1 MVGPAIEMIDV
12 GKQYRLGEL
21 RRNDSIK
28 DALSEKIFR
37 TMRHG
42 RRSQPEIW
50 ALRGVSLQ
58 LDEGQALGVV
68 GRNGAGKSTLLKI
81 LGRITEP
88 TEGIS
93 RTKGR
98 VASLLEVGTGFH
110 PELTGRENVFL
121 NGAILGMSRREIR
134 QRFDAIVDFSGVAEF
149 LDTPVKRYS
158 SGMQLRLAFAVAAHL
173 EPDILIVD
181 EVLAVGDFEFQK
193 KCLRRMAEVE
203 KEGRTV
209 VFVSHDLEAIARLCP
224 SAVWL
229 EKGSVQQEGTA
240 THVIDSY
247 LASAIGEGVPG
258 KELVRS
264 GPFQL
269 HSVVVSDESGR
280 RSEVLR
286 RDGQIYITVDYALEK
301 RFGRFD
307 LALYV
312 VNSRGTRIFDEHWS
326 DRGTKVPEGPGRY
339 TVTLTV
345 PPILNVDEYRVGL
358 WAGTVYET
366 LVDQEVSAVFR
377 LEGSVKGRPDRAV
390 ELMLPWDLISSDEPV
405 SDPSPDGSTQ

>member
-1 MVGPAIEMIDV
+1 
-12 GKQYRLGEL
+12 
-21 RRNDSIK
+21 
-28 DALSEKIFR
+28 
-37 TMRHG
+37 
-42 RRSQPEIW
+42 
-50 ALRGVSLQ
+50 
-58 LDEGQALGVV
+58 LGVV

-98 VASLLEVGTGFH
+98 VACLLEVGTGFH
-110 PELTGRENVFL
+110 PELTGRENVYL

-134 QRFDAIVDFSGVAEF
+134 QRFDAIVDFSGVEEF
-149 LDTPVKRYS
+149 LDTPVKRFS

-203 KEGRTV
+203 REGRTV

-229 EKGSVQQEGTA
+229 EKGSIEQEGTA
-240 THVIDSY
+240 TQVIDSY
-247 LASAIGEGVPG
+247 LASAVGEGEAG
-258 KELVRS
+258 KEPVRA
-264 GPFQL
+264 GPFRLQ
-269 HSVVVSDESGR
+269 SVVISDESGR
-280 RSEVLR
+280 RSDVLR
-286 RDGQIYITVDYALEK
+286 RDGRFSITVEFALEE
-301 RFGRFD
+301 RLPGFD

-312 VNSRGTRIFDEHWS
+312 VNSSGGRIFDEAWS
-326 DRGTKVPEGPGRY
+326 DGGKKRPEGPGRY
-339 TVTLTV
+339 TVALTV

-358 WAGTVYET
+358 WAGTAYET
-366 LVDQEVSAVFR
+366 LVHQEVTAVFR

-390 ELMLPWDLISSDEPV
+390 ELMLPWELISAQEPAPTQPPDEP
-405 SDPSPDGSTQ
+405 

>member
-1 MVGPAIEMIDV
+1 MPSPAIEMIDV
-12 GKQYRLGEL
+12 CKRYRLGEL
-21 RRNDSIK
+21 RRNDSIR
-28 DALSEKIFR
+28 DALSR
-37 TMRHG
+37 TVSRAL
-42 RRSQPEIW
+42 RSASRSHPEVW
-50 ALRGVSLQ
+50 ALRDVSLQ
-58 LDEGQALGVV
+58 LEEGRALGVV

-88 TEGIS
+88 TQGIS

-98 VASLLEVGTGFH
+98 VACLLEVGTGFH

-134 QRFDAIVDFSGVAEF
+134 QRFDAIVDFSGVEAF

-229 EKGSVQQEGTA
+229 EKGSIQQEGSA
-240 THVIDSY
+240 TQVIDSY
-247 LASAIGEGVPG
+247 LASAVSEGGAVG
-258 KELVRS
+258 NELIRA
-264 GPFQL
+264 GPLLL
-269 HSVVVSDESGR
+269 HSVAIHDEAGR
-280 RSEVLR
+280 RLDVLR
-286 RDGQIYITVDYALEK
+286 RDARFSITVDLTLEE
-301 RFGRFD
+301 RLPGFD

-312 VNSRGTRIFDEHWS
+312 VNSNGVRIFDEAWS
-326 DRGTKVPEGPGRY
+326 DQGTKRPEGPGRY
-339 TVTLTV
+339 TVALTV

-358 WAGTVYET
+358 WSGTAYET
-366 LVDQEVSAVFR
+366 LVHQEVTAVFR
-377 LEGSVKGRPDRAV
+377 LEGSVKRRPDRAV
-390 ELMLPWDLISSDEPV
+390 ELMLPWEVIPAQQPAPAQPPDEL
-405 SDPSPDGSTQ
+405 

>member
-1 MVGPAIEMIDV
+1 MAARAIEMENV
-12 GKQYRLGEL
+12 SKRYRLGEL
-21 RRNDSIK
+21 RRNDSIR
-28 DALSEKIFR
+28 DAISQQMLRMI
-37 TMRHG
+37 G
-42 RRSQPEIW
+42 RGGRAHAEVW
-50 ALRGVSLQ
+50 ALRDCSLQ
-58 LDEGQALGVV
+58 LEEGRALGIV

-88 TEGIS
+88 TQGIS

-98 VASLLEVGTGFH
+98 VACLLEVGTGFH

-134 QRFDAIVDFSGVAEF
+134 QRFDAIVDFSGVEDF

-173 EPDILIVD
+173 EPEILIVD

-224 SAVWL
+224 TAVWL
-229 EKGSVQQEGTA
+229 EKGAIQQEGTS
-240 THVIDSY
+240 TQVIDSY
-247 LASAIGEGVPG
+247 LGSAVNEDAARE
-258 KELVRS
+258 ELVRA
-264 GPFQL
+264 GPFRL
-269 HSVVVSDESGR
+269 HSVVVGDESGR
-280 RSEVLR
+280 LSDVLR
-286 RDGQIYITVDYALEK
+286 RDGRFSIAVDYALDE
-301 RFGRFD
+301 RLPGFD

-312 VNSRGTRIFDEHWS
+312 VNSSGTRIFDEAWS
-326 DRGTKVPEGPGRY
+326 DGGAKRPEGPGRY
-339 TVTLTV
+339 TVALTV

-358 WAGTVYET
+358 WAGTAYET
-366 LVDQEVSAVFR
+366 LVHQEVTAVFR

-390 ELMLPWDLISSDEPV
+390 ELMLPWELVSAQETAQSQPRDE
-405 SDPSPDGSTQ
+405 S